1 MISTQELAAAMPPA
15 LKSQATDSLANI
27 LNNIASDPLVA
38 ETMRENFITYSHVL
52 KDGKYKMD
60 SYLSAIKYVSFK
72 MMNLSNAEAYEKTFP
87 QRMAALI
94 AAGTSKKD
102 ISSYVAMYHKG
113 KLVQAILEQ
122 SLVPVWLLNQETYQ
136 RAINVQA
143 DLMMNAQSEM
153 VRTTAASSV
162 LSTLEPPK
170 ESKIEL
176 SLGEKDVSVIAD
188 LRDAVSRLASE
199 QAKVI
204 SSGSMTAK
212 QIAATPLIIEGQVD
226 G

>member
-1 MISTQELAAAMPPA
+1 MISTQELVAAMPPA
-15 LKSQATDSLANI
+15 LKSQATDSLANM

-87 QRMAALI
+87 QRMAALN

-153 VRTTAASSV
+153 VRTTAANSI
-162 LSTLEPPK
+162 LTHLAKPK
-170 ESKIEL
+170 EVVAKI
-176 SLGEKDVSVIAD
+176 SLDTTE
-188 LRDAVSRLASE
+188 
-199 QAKVI
+199 
-204 SSGSMTAK
+204 SSGMNELREAMTKLAQQQQDLIRNGVSPK
-212 QIAATPLIIEGQVD
+212 EIAGQRIIEGEKV
-226 G
+226 